1 MSKGV
6 ASFRE
11 TTPFYALFAHF
22 RASISTLP
30 IFDPRSASGGITH
43 LTFALPRA
51 DEIIQIS
58 PHRLLG
64 QPSVCGN
71 LFRRAIYADA
81 RAQLGADVVEGL
93 PLCAFSCGFP
103 DSVSEHGS
111 FSIP

>member
-22 RASISTLP
+22 RASISALP
-30 IFDPRSASGGITH
+30 IFDPRSASGGIIH

-64 QPSVCGN
+64 KPSVCGN
-71 LFRRAIYADA
+71 LFP

-103 DSVSEHGS
+103 DSVGEHGS

>member
-1 MSKGV
+1 MPKGV

-22 RASISTLP
+22 QASISMIL
-30 IFDPRSASGGITH
+30 IFDLRSASGGIIH
-43 LTFALPRA
+43 LTFDFPCAN
-51 DEIIQIS
+51 EIIQIS
-58 PHRLLG
+58 PHRHFG
-64 QPSVCGN
+64 KPRVCGN

-81 RAQLGADVVEGL
+81 RAQLGADVFEGL

-103 DSVSEHGS
+103 DSVGEHGS